1 MGSDMPSDLL
11 DALQWPAMVVTVT
24 AAWFVGSRAP
34 ERRRKGFWLFLLS
47 NLLWVIWAMHD
58 RAYALLLLQVCLA
71 AMNVRGERR
80 NQQEQSE
87 QSG

>member
-1 MGSDMPSDLL
+1 MPSDLL

-47 NLLWVIWAMHD
+47 NLLWVIWAIHD